1 MENPG
6 GWHHLSATALSSHG
20 LRCAGQGTTGGSSQ
34 FRMSQDCWRNCIRR
48 GDLTEPLVDLRKS
61 GFMWRV
67 LEEVEKN
74 AVAAQIDAQDRLN
87 NNYGAHAGTIAGVDL
102 SFYPGAQLIRVT
114 NRQPMV
120 GNRYFIRRGDEL
132 VALHE
137 LDDIQP
143 FCDSHFGLVVHSGT
157 AADYFR
163 FAHFFSDEG
172 RRSWLVEGPQDLGIN
187 SASLNPAKRQVL
199 AFIRPLEIEIDGS
212 ILMVRACTFE
222 EQPSRLYRDSYRLT
236 PGQPPQLFARE
247 NSGIALE
254 PLGIFLNTQ
263 LKIKRSD
270 IVPCEVPPD
279 GRAVP

>member
-1 MENPG
+1 M
-6 GWHHLSATALSSHG
+6 WH
-20 LRCAGQGTTGGSSQ
+20 
-34 FRMSQDCWRNCIRR
+34 
-48 GDLTEPLVDLRKS
+48 
-61 GFMWRV
+61 V

-87 NNYGAHAGTIAGVDL
+87 SHYGAHAGTIAGVDL

-114 NRQPMV
+114 NQQPMV

-172 RRSWLVEGPQDLGIN
+172 RRSWLVEGPQDLRIDA
-187 SASLNPAKRQVL
+187 ASLDPAKRQAL

-212 ILMVRACTFE
+212 VLMVRACTFE
-222 EQPSRLYRDSYRLT
+222 EWTPYRRISSRLYRDSYRLT
-236 PGQPPQLFARE
+236 PGQPPQLLARE

-254 PLGIFLNTQ
+254 PLGIFLDTQ

-270 IVPCEVPPD
+270 IVPFEVRPD
-279 GRAVP
+279 GRAVPELRM